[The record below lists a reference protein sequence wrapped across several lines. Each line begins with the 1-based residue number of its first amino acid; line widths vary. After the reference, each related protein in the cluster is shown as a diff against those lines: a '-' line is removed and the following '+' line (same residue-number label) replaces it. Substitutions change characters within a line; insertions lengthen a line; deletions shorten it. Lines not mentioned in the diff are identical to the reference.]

1 MSLFPIHLSGTDH
14 REDILRCIELTEV
27 LGTTLPK
34 HPTTSVTWTP
44 AQAAYMASL
53 VETLGNALLD
63 VTENMSNAGLF
74 GPTGPK

>member
-14 REDILRCIELTEV
+14 REDILRCVELAEV

-44 AQAAYMASL
+44 AQAAYMAAL

-63 VTENMSNAGLF
+63 VTENMGNAALF
-74 GPTGPK
+74 GRTDPK